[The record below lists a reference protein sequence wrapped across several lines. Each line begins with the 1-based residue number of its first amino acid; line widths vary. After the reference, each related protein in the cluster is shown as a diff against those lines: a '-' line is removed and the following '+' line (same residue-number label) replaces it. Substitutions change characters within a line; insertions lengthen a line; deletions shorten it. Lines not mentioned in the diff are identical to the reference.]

1 MNIRRFALP
10 VAVSALILAL
20 VAGTWPPM
28 PLQAQ
33 SAAIGP
39 ISQTFTS
46 AASPPLRA
54 CGLRGENSATFQATG
69 AGPIDAQV
77 SNDGFSWT
85 TATISTISGATQA
98 QPFTP
103 TSGTVYQVTPLNADC
118 VQIAPDSTW
127 GSQSVTITF
136 KASGAIAAAPTPGGG
151 GGGSTTVTCASPGCV
166 VTQGTT
172 PWVVNTAA
180 PGAAATPS
188 SGPLPTA
195 SAGAAAP
202 ALAPYG
208 FVFNACMVPA
218 GATPNVTAGNAI
230 ANQCD
235 SNGAM
240 DVDIPNPSATIP
252 VTTPAPAP
260 TVSPGLF
267 PGTVQVCPST
277 APAPINGVYTCTNT
291 SSGFLNTVQ
300 AAAPA
305 ATTPVSC
312 AAATNCPV
320 NASQVTSPW
329 VVGQATGTNLHMTV
343 DNASPIPV
351 VTPPPGVTLPTATPG
366 GWAGVQPILYGTG
379 ATYVSPI
386 CDTFANSA
394 AISTAVTTLLI
405 TGVTNQSIYICL
417 ATWQSTGTNATN
429 TIQYEYGQG
438 ATCQTNTVTLL
449 PAPTAPGTTSGGW
462 LNGWAG
468 GMLAASGVVG
478 MPPPAAVPL
487 IIPNN
492 ATAYNFCGVTAGTTT
507 AGKFVVFYAI
517 H

>member
-1 MNIRRFALP
+1 MNPRLLTRLFASSGALAFVLAFCAMQRP
-10 VAVSALILAL
+10 VISQ
-20 VAGTWPPM
+20 TT
-28 PLQAQ
+28 
-33 SAAIGP
+33 IGP
-39 ISQTFTS
+39 ITQAFTS
-46 AASPPLRA
+46 SGSAPIKA

-85 TATISTISGATQA
+85 PATISNVSGATQA

-329 VVGQATGTNLHMTV
+329 VVTTPAPL
-343 DNASPIPV
+343 ASQSPV
-351 VTPPPGVTLPTATPG
+351 PFPAVIQERIGSGNTIYLDTWP
-366 GWAGVQPILYGTG
+366 
-379 ATYVSPI
+379 
-386 CDTFANSA
+386 DTFA
-394 AISTAVTTLLI
+394 STANITTSTTTRI
-405 TGVTNQSIYICL
+405 VPGVANQTMYVFWVGFQ
-417 ATWQSTGTNATN
+417 AAGTNTAGTV
-429 TIQYEYGQG
+429 QLEYGQG
-438 ATCQTNTVTLL
+438 GTCGTNTVKIMVTPITEGATIGNVVNLWGSYGTATTNGIT
-449 PAPTAPGTTSGGW
+449 PA
-462 LNGWAG
+462 
-468 GMLAASGVVG
+468 V
-478 MPPPAAVPL
+478 VPL
-487 IIPNN
+487 IIPAN
-492 ATAYNFCGVTAGTTT
+492 ATANDLCGVTTTGTLINGSFI
-507 AGKFVVFYAI
+507 AYYAI
-517 H
+517 HAN